1 MSQSQQVKEITDKL
15 QQGIE
20 ELFTSD
26 AYKNYLRTM
35 SRFTSY
41 SVNNT
46 MLIAMQ
52 MPDAT
57 TVAGFSTWKQL
68 NRHII
73 KGSKAIRIIA
83 PCPYKRKTDT
93 ATISADPKHSA
104 GEDDSPAGVPEEKV
118 LMGFK
123 VVNVFD
129 VSQTEGEPLPEIT
142 RKLDGTVDGY
152 TDFMDALQ
160 GISPVPIK
168 FEQIKGSANGYYH
181 LVDKNIVID
190 SGMSQSMHC
199 KTGIHELVHALLHDC
214 DNGLQK
220 DALPDKETKEVQAE
234 SVAYTV
240 CSYYGIDTSDY
251 SFGYISGWSS
261 GRDLKE
267 LKSSLDTIQQTAQT
281 IIVGLDRELDGI
293 RQARQIGTN
302 ISGPEVLHIMEP
314 AKSSPVQHRRH
325 RH

>member
-1 MSQSQQVKEITDKL
+1 MSQSQQISEITKKL

-20 ELFTSD
+20 DLFISD
-26 AYKNYLRTM
+26 TYKNYLKTM

-46 MLIAMQ
+46 LLIAMQ
-52 MPDAT
+52 KPDAT
-57 TVAGFSTWKQL
+57 TVAGFSTWKKL

-73 KGSKAIRIIA
+73 KGSKAIKIIA
-83 PCPYKRKTDT
+83 PCPYKVKSKIDVIDVATLGENGKTT
-93 ATISADPKHSA
+93 KA
-104 GEDDSPAGVPEEKV
+104 GSEQV

-129 VSQTEGEPLPEIT
+129 ISQTEGEPLPEIVHM
-142 RKLDGTVDGY
+142 LDGTINGY
-152 TDFMDALQ
+152 LDFMDALKRF
-160 GISPVPIK
+160 SPVPI
-168 FEQIKGSANGYYH
+168 QLQHINGSANGYYH
-181 LVDKNIVID
+181 LIDKNIVIEQA
-190 SGMSQSMHC
+190 MSEIMHC
-199 KTGIHELVHALLHDC
+199 KTGIHELAHALLHDR

-220 DALPDKETKEVQAE
+220 DSPLDKQTKEVQAE

-267 LKSSLDTIQQTAQT
+267 LKASLDIIQQTAQT
-281 IIVGLDRELDGI
+281 IIVGLDRELEGI
-293 RQARQIGTN
+293 RRTRQLDTAV
-302 ISGPEVLHIMEP
+302 SKPEMQHIDGL
-314 AKSSPVQHRRH
+314 AKNSRTHYRH
-325 RH
+325 HKH

>member
-1 MSQSQQVKEITDKL
+1 MSQSQQIKEITARLEK
-15 QQGIE
+15 GIGD
-20 ELFTSD
+20 LFQSD
-26 AYKNYLRTM
+26 NYKSYLKTM
-35 SRFTSY
+35 SKFTSY

-57 TVAGFSTWKQL
+57 AVAGFSTWKQL

-73 KGSKAIRIIA
+73 KGSKAIKIIA
-83 PCPYKRKTDT
+83 PCPYKRKIDT
-93 ATISADPKHSA
+93 AAMNADPKHST
-104 GEDDSPAGVPEEKV
+104 GEDDSPADLPEEKV

-129 VSQTEGEPLPEIT
+129 ISQTEGEPLPEIAH
-142 RKLDGTVDGY
+142 KLDSTVDGY

-160 GISPVPIK
+160 KVSPVPVK
-168 FEQIKGSANGYYH
+168 FEHIEGSTNGYYH
-181 LVDKNIVID
+181 LIDKNIVID
-190 SGMSQSMHC
+190 RDMSEIMHC
-199 KTGIHELVHALLHDC
+199 KTCIHELAHALLHDR
-214 DNGLQK
+214 DNGLQR
-220 DALPDKETKEVQAE
+220 DSLPDKETKEVQAE

-302 ISGPEVLHIMEP
+302 ISGPEVLHMTEP
-314 AKSSPVQHRRH
+314 TKSSPH
-325 RH
+325 RHYRH